1 MLSRFAPET
10 TLLSLLSKGAIL
22 LAFLAVLWRMP
33 ILSQEDRRM
42 IINALSA
49 AFGPKKLVGPEAAA
63 KRD

>member
-1 MLSRFAPET
+1 
-10 TLLSLLSKGAIL
+10 
-22 LAFLAVLWRMP
+22 
-33 ILSQEDRRM
+33 M